1 VAWLFVRLKLRLMVG
16 ALRGPGSTPRIVGF
30 CAAVLAG
37 LWIIPLGFSALAAQ
51 HGKPLAVDIGVV
63 LFTVAF
69 AGWLLLPM
77 LMFGTDETLDP
88 ARLALLPL
96 RPGAM
101 TRGLLAAALTG
112 IGPVVTF
119 GALLGVVAAAA
130 TGPGSAAVGVAAV
143 AVELGLCV
151 TGSRALA
158 TGFSSLLR
166 SRRGRDLGVLAGA
179 LLSLAVIGANFA
191 VQDALIGGDLSR
203 GVRDVAAIARWAPP
217 GMTAHAIGDAARGDY
232 GVAAAELA
240 AGAGTAALLLL
251 AWMAALRRALVSPDT
266 STQPGRRGRSR
277 AGPDARAAAGG
288 AVLRQRLWLR
298 PERASR
304 ALTVAAKELRYSW
317 RDPRRK
323 AGLLGLLVAV
333 IVTLSVSR
341 LGHRP
346 GGAPGGAPGGSPG
359 ARSPGNG
366 ALLVGAAVYGGII
379 AGIQSANQ
387 FGQDGGALWLN
398 VAATSR
404 PQDLRADLAGKNLA
418 SAVIAMPIFAVL
430 YTVLGLLTGDAV
442 TAAAAFGMAACALG
456 VTLGITSMASILL
469 PYALP
474 ERRASAFGGG
484 GTGRGCLAGLCNLA
498 ILALALVA
506 MAPVLVP
513 LVPLHTGW
521 WLPLAG
527 PAYGAALAW
536 AGRLA
541 ASRVGFR
548 RLPELLAE
556 VSRPV

>member
-1 VAWLFVRLKLRLMVG
+1 AGMWIF
-16 ALRGPGSTPRIVGF
+16 PR
-30 CAAVLAG
+30 
-37 LWIIPLGFSALAAQ
+37 GFSARAAQ

-143 AVELGLCV
+143 AGELGLCV

-158 TGFSSLLR
+158 TGFFSLLR
-166 SRRGRDLGVLAGA
+166 SRRGRGLGVLAGA

-251 AWMAALRRALVSPDT
+251 AWMAALRRALVSRDT

-317 RDPRRK
+317 REPRRK

-474 ERRASAFGGG
+474 ER
-484 GTGRGCLAGLCNLA
+484 
-498 ILALALVA
+498 
-506 MAPVLVP
+506 
-513 LVPLHTGW
+513 
-521 WLPLAG
+521 
-527 PAYGAALAW
+527 
-536 AGRLA
+536 
-541 ASRVGFR
+541 
-548 RLPELLAE
+548 
-556 VSRPV
+556 